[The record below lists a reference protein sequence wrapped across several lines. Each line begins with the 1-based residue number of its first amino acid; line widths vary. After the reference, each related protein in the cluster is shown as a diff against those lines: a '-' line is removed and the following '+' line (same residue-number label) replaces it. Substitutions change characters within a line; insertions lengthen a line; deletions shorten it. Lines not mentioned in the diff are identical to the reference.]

1 MGNTFTEVM
10 DETKLGFAPVPSQR
24 FSEAQ
29 IAGCLDMIRNADH
42 LPAHRHE
49 YLMKEAITTSDFPL
63 LFGATIERELVARY
77 RFSKIDMSMYIKQ
90 TTVPNFNAHTR
101 DRLDGLTGLLPPVS
115 EKGEYLVST
124 KPTQNRTSIQVSKR
138 GAQFDISWEALIND
152 GLGAF
157 SDIAQRYADAAI
169 NTEAQGMTGLTTTTT
184 GPIAT
189 MYAAPITLPDGSTC
203 TNVGVLDLTIAN
215 LETTLGLLAAQAGPN
230 GDPLGLRGKYLV
242 VPPSLELRARAILT
256 STLILST
263 AAAPIPATNVLPQ
276 MGLQLIVNP
285 WLPIVDTSGNRNGT
299 WYLFAD
305 TTQCWAA
312 EWARLRGHEAPEI
325 CMKSSDKVSPTGSL
339 ISPFDGDFASDNVF
353 YRVRVVGGGTAL
365 DPRATYAQV
374 HT

>member
-152 GLGAF
+152 GLRAF

-189 MYAAPITLPDGSTC
+189 MYAAPITLPDGSTY
-203 TNVGVLDLTIAN
+203 
-215 LETTLGLLAAQAGPN
+215 ER
-230 GDPLGLRGKYLV
+230 RGTR
-242 VPPSLELRARAILT
+242 SH
-256 STLILST
+256 
-263 AAAPIPATNVLPQ
+263 
-276 MGLQLIVNP
+276 
-285 WLPIVDTSGNRNGT
+285 D
-299 WYLFAD
+299 
-305 TTQCWAA
+305 C
-312 EWARLRGHEAPEI
+312 
-325 CMKSSDKVSPTGSL
+325 
-339 ISPFDGDFASDNVF
+339 
-353 YRVRVVGGGTAL
+353 
-365 DPRATYAQV
+365 
-374 HT
+374 

>member
-1 MGNTFTEVM
+1 MGNTFTEVV
-10 DETKLGFAPVPSQR
+10 DETKLGFSPVPSQR

-77 RFSKIDMSMYIKQ
+77 RFAPVSMAAYIKQ
-90 TTVPNFNAHTR
+90 TTVPNFNIHTR
-101 DRLDGLTGLLPPVS
+101 DRLDGLTGLLPLVS
-115 EKGEYLVST
+115 DKGEYLVST
-124 KPTQNRTSIQVSKR
+124 KPTQNRTSLQVSKR

-157 SDIAQRYADAAI
+157 SDIAARYADAAV
-169 NTEAQGMTGLTTTTT
+169 NTEARGMTALTTTTT
-184 GPIAT
+184 GPVNT
-189 MYAAPITLPDGSTC
+189 MYGGPITLPDGSTC
-203 TNVGVLDLTIAN
+203 TNLGALPLTIAN
-215 LETTLGLLAAQAGPN
+215 LGITLGLMAAQAGPN
-230 GDPLGLRGKYLV
+230 GDPLGLRGVHLV
-242 VPPSLELRARAILT
+242 VSPAQELLARSILT

-276 MGLQLIVNP
+276 LGIQLHVNP

-305 TTQCWAA
+305 TSQCWAA
-312 EWARLRGHEAPEI
+312 EWARLRGHETPEI
-325 CMKSSDKVSPTGSL
+325 CMRSSDKVTPSGAM

-353 YRVRVVGGGTAL
+353 YRVRVVGGGTQL

-374 HT
+374 NT